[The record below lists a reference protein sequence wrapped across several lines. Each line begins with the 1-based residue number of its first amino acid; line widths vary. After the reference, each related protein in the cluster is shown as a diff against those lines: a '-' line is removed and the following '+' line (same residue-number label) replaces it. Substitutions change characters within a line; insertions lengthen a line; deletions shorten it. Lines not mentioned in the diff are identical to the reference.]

1 VIKRE
6 SYLGE
11 VLDESSVI
19 DAEAKEALQLFL
31 VGRFRELGD
40 RSSGAVGGPDSEVAD
55 RMP

>member
-1 VIKRE
+1 VIERE

-11 VLDESSVI
+11 VLDESSVV

-31 VGRFRELGD
+31 VCGFRELGN
-40 RSSGAVGGPDSEVAD
+40 SSNGAVRGPDTEVAN